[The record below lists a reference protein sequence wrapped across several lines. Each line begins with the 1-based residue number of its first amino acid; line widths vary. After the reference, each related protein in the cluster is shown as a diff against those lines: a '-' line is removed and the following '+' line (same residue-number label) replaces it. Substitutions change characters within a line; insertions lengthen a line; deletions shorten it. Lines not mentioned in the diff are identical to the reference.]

1 MYYKLAIVLALVS
14 CAVAR
19 IPYSRVRAT
28 PWKDCGS
35 TNVVINNVEVEGCSA
50 SPCQLP
56 KGTNVSV
63 AITFTPKQAF
73 TDLINKLYGLIAGV
87 AVPFPLPEADACKLG
102 VTCPMAVGTQ
112 YVETVALYIDPAW
125 PSIQVIG
132 EWKIDDPNSV
142 VDGCFEVP
150 LKIV

>member
-1 MYYKLAIVLALVS
+1 MAKRNNIMYYKLAIVLALVS

-28 PWKDCGS
+28 PWKDCGTRNLNPFSLFSSNHVFPAHAGS

-63 AITFTPKQAF
+63 AITFTPSKRFVIIFNCFVTQLSCR
-73 TDLINKLYGLIAGV
+73 TSIYG
-87 AVPFPLPEADACKLG
+87 PN
-102 VTCPMAVGTQ
+102 Q
-112 YVETVALYIDPAW
+112 QTVRTYCR
-125 PSIQVIG
+125 
-132 EWKIDDPNSV
+132 
-142 VDGCFEVP
+142 GCRSFSTP
-150 LKIV
+150 